1 MPDVLSR
8 PGSKQVTE
16 RIFMFAFEYLKPT
29 SLDEAISL
37 FESHGETAK
46 FIAGGTDVITKIKEK
61 KIAPHYLISLRH
73 LPDLA
78 GIQRDSEGVLRLGAL
93 TTHRMLERSALIQ
106 KHYPAIFDAVQN
118 IGSVQVRNVATIG
131 GNVCNAVPSA
141 DGVIPLLTL
150 GAHLTLVGPKGK
162 RSLPLKSFFLGP
174 GQTFMDHGEILTEF
188 FIPPLLPRTSGAYIK
203 HTRRE
208 AMELPILGVG
218 MGLSLADDLKTC
230 LKVRIGLGVAAPTP
244 IRALQAEEY
253 LTGKEVN
260 TETLT
265 EVGRLAAKE
274 TRMRDSIRGQAW
286 YRREMVGVLI
296 NRLGMKCLERI
307 A

>member
-1 MPDVLSR
+1 MS
-8 PGSKQVTE
+8 S
-16 RIFMFAFEYLKPT
+16 FEYLKP
-29 SLDEAISL
+29 SSIDEAISL
-37 FESHGETAK
+37 IESHGEKAK
-46 FIAGGTDVITKIKEK
+46 VIAGGTDVIVKIKEK
-61 KIAPHYLISLRH
+61 KIVPQYLISLRR
-73 LPDLA
+73 LSDLA
-78 GIQRDSEGVLRLGAL
+78 YIQRDPEGILRLGSL
-93 TTHRMLERSALIQ
+93 TTHRMLEKSPLIR
-106 KHYPAIFDAVQN
+106 KHYPCLSDAVDH

-131 GNVCNAVPSA
+131 GNICNAVPSA

-174 GQTFMDHGEILTEF
+174 GQTLMDHGEILTEF
-188 FIPPLLPRTSGAYIK
+188 FIPPLPPWTSGAYIK

-218 MGLSLADDLKTC
+218 MVLSLAEDHKTC

-244 IRALQAEEY
+244 IRATLAEDY

-260 TETLT
+260 EQTLFET
-265 EVGRLAAKE
+265 GQMAAKE
-274 TRMRDSIRGQAW
+274 TKMRDSIRGQAW

-296 NRLGMKCLERI
+296 NRLGLKCLERI
-307 A
+307 CSI